1 MKSYRHIIIF
11 LFASLILIS
20 CNESASSKIKS
31 DNQNKTQVQQSYAE
45 ITFDRIF
52 HDFGTIKEGEIAK
65 TVFSFTNTGE
75 NDLYI
80 VDAIGSCGC
89 TVPKYPKNI
98 AIKPGESGEIEVNF
112 DSMED
117 LAYSK
122 KWLKSLLTLYLGV
135 NFYEYKHLLNQKII
149 NHGVTISLSS
159 FNSISLFILYNNTFN
174 EKEQ

>member
-1 MKSYRHIIIF
+1 MKSNRHIIIF
-11 LFASLILIS
+11 LFTSLILIS

-98 AIKPGESGEIEVNF
+98 PIKPGESGEIEVNF
-112 DSMED
+112 DSNGRP
-117 LAYSK
+117 
-122 KWLKSLLTLYLGV
+122 SLQQKMVKVSANTLSGG
-135 NFYEYKHLLNQKII
+135 ELLRIQAFVEPK
-149 NHGVTISLSS
+149 
-159 FNSISLFILYNNTFN
+159 NN
-174 EKEQ
+174 

>member
-1 MKSYRHIIIF
+1 MKRYRHFIIF
-11 LFASLILIS
+11 LFSSLILIS

-52 HDFGTIKEGEIAK
+52 HDFGTIEEGEIAK

-89 TVPKYPKNI
+89 TVPKYPKSI

-112 DSMED
+112 DSNGRP
-117 LAYSK
+117 
-122 KWLKSLLTLYLGV
+122 SLQQKMVKVSANTLSGG
-135 NFYEYKHLLNQKII
+135 E
-149 NHGVTISLSS
+149 
-159 FNSISLFILYNNTFN
+159 ILRIQAFVEPKYN
-174 EKEQ
+174 

>member
-11 LFASLILIS
+11 LFTSLILIS

-98 AIKPGESGEIEVNF
+98 AIKPGETGEIEVNF
-112 DSMED
+112 DSNGRPNLQQKMVKVSANTSTGGE
-117 LAYSK
+117 
-122 KWLKSLLTLYLGV
+122 LLRIQAFV
-135 NFYEYKHLLNQKII
+135 EPK
-149 NHGVTISLSS
+149 
-159 FNSISLFILYNNTFN
+159 
-174 EKEQ
+174 

>member
-1 MKSYRHIIIF
+1 MKYNRHIILLLLTLFVIF
-11 LFASLILIS
+11 S
-20 CNESASSKIKS
+20 CNESASDKIKP
-31 DNQNKTQVQQSYAE
+31 NNLNKTQYQASYAE

-52 HDFGTIKEGEIAK
+52 HDFGAIKEGEIVK

-112 DSMED
+112 DSNGRP
-117 LAYSK
+117 
-122 KWLKSLLTLYLGV
+122 SLQQKMVKVSANTLSGG
-135 NFYEYKHLLNQKII
+135 ELLRIQAFVEPK
-149 NHGVTISLSS
+149 
-159 FNSISLFILYNNTFN
+159 NN
-174 EKEQ
+174 

>member
-1 MKSYRHIIIF
+1 MKYNRHIILLLLTLFVIF
-11 LFASLILIS
+11 S
-20 CNESASSKIKS
+20 CNESASDKIKP
-31 DNQNKTQVQQSYAE
+31 NNLNKTQYQASYAE

-112 DSMED
+112 DSNGRP
-117 LAYSK
+117 
-122 KWLKSLLTLYLGV
+122 SLQQKMVKVSANTLSGG
-135 NFYEYKHLLNQKII
+135 ELLRIQAFVEPK
-149 NHGVTISLSS
+149 
-159 FNSISLFILYNNTFN
+159 NN
-174 EKEQ
+174 

>member
-1 MKSYRHIIIF
+1 MKSNRHIITF
-11 LFASLILIS
+11 LLTSFILIS

-98 AIKPGESGEIEVNF
+98 PIKPGESGKIEVNF
-112 DSMED
+112 DSNGRP
-117 LAYSK
+117 
-122 KWLKSLLTLYLGV
+122 SLQQKMVKVSANTLSGG
-135 NFYEYKHLLNQKII
+135 ELLRIQAFVEPK
-149 NHGVTISLSS
+149 
-159 FNSISLFILYNNTFN
+159 NN
-174 EKEQ
+174 